1 MGKSSTH
8 APVREHGSRSR
19 WRLRYRFAVFATAL
33 VTVLG
38 MGAWLA
44 PAVSAAP
51 TALMGC
57 SARGSGSPGFTTFT
71 LHMSNSCGF
80 PTRAVTL
87 CEPDLWPAQG
97 LHWAY
102 GAWRYGSN
110 SGSVANCGAATQAQL
125 QWGYDT
131 PTVYREIGHVFYYG
145 PAHRA
150 SLVAPRQPSANVVP
164 SAYGSPG
171 FSSLTLHVTNTKG
184 WQVRATLLC
193 FHGVNGR
200 RVGAWGHGPWISRPG
215 TSTANCPFYPSDGVT
230 AFGFDWGSPGSYQY
244 YQIGYL

>member
-1 MGKSSTH
+1 MRR
-8 APVREHGSRSR
+8 A
-19 WRLRYRFAVFATAL
+19 AFATAL

-51 TALMGC
+51 TVAASC
-57 SARGSGSPGFTTFT
+57 SDHVSGSPGGVSFTAVIR
-71 LHMSNSCGF
+71 NSCRF
-80 PTRAVTL
+80 PIRAAAVCL
-87 CEPDLWPAQG
+87 PLDYPLNGSFEV
-97 LHWAY
+97 Y
-102 GAWRYGSN
+102 GPWRYGNGTSRA
-110 SGSVANCGAATQAQL
+110 VCGNFAPDL
-125 QWGYDT
+125 IRWGY
-131 PTVYREIGHVFYYG
+131 EISENGIRYYPIGRNG
-145 PAHRA
+145 PIHRVTLTA
-150 SLVAPRQPSANVVP
+150 ARQPSANVVP
-164 SAYGSPG
+164 DAYGSPG

-244 YQIGYL
+244 HQIGYL